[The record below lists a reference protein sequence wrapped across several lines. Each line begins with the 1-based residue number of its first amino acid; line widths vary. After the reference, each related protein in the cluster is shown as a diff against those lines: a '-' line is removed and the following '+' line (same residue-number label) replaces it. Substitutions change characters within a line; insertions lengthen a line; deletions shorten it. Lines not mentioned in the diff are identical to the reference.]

1 MVKTVRL
8 ICALAT
14 LGWALVASSA
24 LAQRVQF
31 ASPVESQAAA
41 TAPVVTSPP
50 TATFVQPSAPVSPY
64 PSMPAPAATGPQGA
78 TLGAP
83 TTPTYT
89 PPQGYAAP
97 GPVAPG
103 AAVQPPPANWDP
115 YATPGTTTAAP
126 LMQQDPCLQS
136 AMPAVTMASMQKF
149 LQHVDFQYDW
159 FAGHNGQDRHEELG
173 INDLELSA
181 TFALPLFHNSQT
193 PLLLTPGFAVHYWE
207 GPLSLEPPDPVP
219 DLPPQTYDAYLDAAW
234 NPQITTWLGAE
245 LDTRLGV
252 YSDFKSVTNQAIR
265 FTGKGVGVLTFS
277 PSIKMKLGVWYLN
290 RNVVTLL
297 PAGGI
302 CWTPNPDVYFNIL
315 FPNPKVG
322 KRLTTM
328 GNTEWWIYMSG
339 DYGGGCWQITREN
352 GLSPDP
358 YGTNGMHDTF
368 DYNDI
373 RVALGLEFKTLKQFN
388 GMFEIGGAFDRGVV
402 YRSGLP
408 RAYYPNNTVYLRTG
422 MSY

>member
-8 ICALAT
+8 IPTLLAL
-14 LGWALVASSA
+14 GCALVASSA
-24 LAQRVQF
+24 MAQRVQF
-31 ASPVESQAAA
+31 ASPVETQATAPAAA
-41 TAPVVTSPP
+41 APVVTAPP
-50 TATFVQPSAPVSPY
+50 TATFVQPTAPTSPY
-64 PSMPAPAATGPQGA
+64 PSLATPAPGA

-83 TTPTYT
+83 TAGPYT
-89 PPQGYAAP
+89 PPQGYGNP
-97 GPVAPG
+97 TPMTPG
-103 AAVQPPPANWDP
+103 AAVQTPPPTWDP
-115 YATPGTTTAAP
+115 YATPGTACPAP
-126 LMQQDPCLQS
+126 LMSQDP
-136 AMPAVTMASMQKF
+136 AFTTAVPAVTMASMQKF

-159 FAGHNGQDRHEELG
+159 FAGHNGASRHEELG

-181 TFALPLFHNSQT
+181 TFAFPLFHNSQT
-193 PLLLTPGFAVHYWE
+193 PLLVTPGFAVHYWE
-207 GPLSLEPPDPVP
+207 GPLSVPPPTPVA
-219 DLPPQTYDAYLDAAW
+219 DLPAQTYDAYLDAAW
-234 NPQITTWLGAE
+234 NPQVTTWLGGE
-245 LDTRLGV
+245 LDARIGV

-265 FTGKGVGVLTFS
+265 FTGKGMGVLTFS
-277 PSIKMKLGVWYLN
+277 PTIKMKLGVWYLN

-302 CWTPNPDVYFNIL
+302 CWTPNPDIYFNIL

-328 GNTEWWIYMSG
+328 GNTEWWLYAAG

-373 RVALGLEFKTLKQFN
+373 RVAVGLEFKTLKQFN

-402 YRSGLP
+402 YRSGEP